1 MGNSL
6 SYNSQTNQLK
16 TGKDAPILN
25 NYINTFFKELPDDLA
40 NSDKVLKKR
49 GMSVEDRGKLNEL
62 FKRPLKARACCLQ
75 QARIPIALPYV
86 YPYKKD
92 GFVGDENKNYGMC
105 NKDSDCKSNKC
116 ENKRC
121 KPVAGEKSKDVIK
134 TTFAKVKVF
143 DKSLDESCGGIE
155 GKEGFFRYRNRNIKM
170 FPEVHEVSSDKAFTA
185 DSATRRT
192 MCKPFIGTVDF
203 IDKKSSGIGICDR
216 IIETRRLSKPSNELY
231 HFYGDAIY
239 GNQDIGFIDKD
250 NSDNFRK
257 LSGNSNNAYPECS
270 CTNSVFIRTPVTGDN
285 GTKLNQMQT
294 YAAQQNSDKR
304 CRNADGNAFV
314 GEIQKQPISMCV
326 NIAKNI
332 RALADG
338 GSKINLGQTCSA
350 KTDVRKETNVNKM
363 KDMDNEDNI
372 RETEKVEK
380 QEKDKKEANIK
391 MVEKAKERLRQQEID
406 KTDEQKAAEKK
417 AEMEAAAAEKAK
429 KEAEEKAALEAAKKA
444 AAAEA
449 KKREEER
456 LAKEAAE
463 EAKRLAEEKRLAE
476 IAAAKKKAEM
486 EAAAKTRNMIMIG
499 GGVSLVVIIIVIV
512 LFSSGGGDKKYK
524 KINDEDDDE

>member
-1 MGNSL
+1 MGNAL
-6 SYNSQTNQLK
+6 SYNSDTNQLK

-25 NYINTFFKELPDDLA
+25 NYINTFFNELPDDLA
-40 NSDKVLKKR
+40 NSDKILKKR
-49 GMSVEDRGKLNEL
+49 GMSVDDRGKLNEL

-75 QARIPIALPYV
+75 QERIPIALPYV

-92 GFVGDENKNYGMC
+92 GFVGDENKDYGMC

-121 KPVAGEKSKDVIK
+121 KPVEGEKSKDVIK

-143 DKSLDESCGGIE
+143 EEKSLAKSCGGIE
-155 GKEGFFRYRNRNIKM
+155 GSEGFFRYKNKNIKM
-170 FPEVHEVSSDKAFTA
+170 YPEVQNVKLGTKSFTTNGA
-185 DSATRRT
+185 SRRT

-203 IDKKSSGIGICDR
+203 VDKKSSGVGICDR

-239 GNQDIGFIDKD
+239 GNQEVEYIDQD
-250 NSDNFRK
+250 NSGNFRK
-257 LSGNSNNAYPECS
+257 LPANSNNAYPECS

-285 GTKLNQMQT
+285 GVKLNQMQT
-294 YAAQQNSDKR
+294 YAAQQNSDRR
-304 CRNADGNAFV
+304 CMDADGNAFV
-314 GEIQKQPISMCV
+314 AEINTKPISMCV

-332 RALADG
+332 KALADG
-338 GSKINLGQTCSA
+338 GSKINIGQTCAA
-350 KTDVRKETNVNKM
+350 KTDVRKETNVDKM
-363 KDMDNEDNI
+363 KDMDNEDNV

-380 QEKDKKEANIK
+380 QEKDKKETNTK

-406 KTDEQKAAEKK
+406 KTDEQKEAEKK

-429 KEAEEKAALEAAKKA
+429 KEAEEKAALEAARKA

-456 LAKEAAE
+456 LAAE
-463 EAKRLAEEKRLAE
+463 EAKRLAEEKKQAE

-499 GGVSLVVIIIVIV
+499 GGVSLVVIIIIIV

-524 KINDEDDDE
+524 KIDDEDEDE